1 MKSLPSLNQLKY
13 LNDIL
18 GEEYQF
24 LQLCKS
30 GKLQVVLSPDSGA
43 KLEKHSVK
51 IVLLIIT
58 QSMDSLSSKFGDV
71 LRKTLLY
78 IFYKKLPLCLRQRLP
93 L

>member
-1 MKSLPSLNQLKY
+1 MRSLPSLNQLKY

-18 GEEYQF
+18 GEVEEYQF

-30 GKLQVVLSPDSGA
+30 GKWQVVLSPDSGA

-71 LRKTLLY
+71 LRKTLLQ
-78 IFYKKLPLCLRQRLP
+78 IFNKK
-93 L
+93 